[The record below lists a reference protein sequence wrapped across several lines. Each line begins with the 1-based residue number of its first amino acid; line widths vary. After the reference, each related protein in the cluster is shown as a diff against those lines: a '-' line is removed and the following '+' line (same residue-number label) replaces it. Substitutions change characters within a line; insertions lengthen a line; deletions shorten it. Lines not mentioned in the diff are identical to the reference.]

1 MRKKF
6 IKFGQVDAVNEAV
19 EGFDGNGE
27 ISGIHF
33 AKKDSGYTVNPR
45 VAPRV
50 GCRKYGNIRQAAKV
64 DQALDIA
71 ALWAK
76 GWVLVGTG
84 PCSADVAAEYR
95 KFMVKLGNA
104 VTMQRSAFWYVG
116 KGCVNA
122 FKFNWAQVDY
132 ALPEASHAI
141 SGKHGSKIDAVCKSK
156 TILLF

>member
-6 IKFGQVDAVNEAV
+6 IKFGQVDAVYEAV

-27 ISGIHF
+27 ISRIHF

-64 DQALDIA
+64 DQALGIA

-116 KGCVNA
+116 KRCVNA
-122 FKFNWAQVDY
+122 LKFHRPQIDY
-132 ALPEASHAI
+132 ALPKASNAVN
-141 SGKHGSKIDAVCKSK
+141 GKHGSKIEAVCKSK